1 MTKMTKTS
9 ELRDLTVD
17 DLKAKARELDDQT
30 FRLRLKKALGQLE
43 SPIAV
48 RPNRRELARI
58 KTIIRQKEQA

>member
-1 MTKMTKTS
+1 VTKMTKPS

-48 RPNRRELARI
+48 RANRRELARI

>member
-1 MTKMTKTS
+1 MTKTS

-48 RPNRRELARI
+48 RSNRRELARI

>member
-48 RPNRRELARI
+48 RSNRRELARI